1 MKSINDLLTPCLIL
15 DEDKF
20 SKNIRRIKSL
30 LEKKKYNFR
39 PHLKTAKCREIT
51 LEFVK
56 NFGSRAMV
64 STIEEI
70 ENLKNCGIDDFL
82 YSVSIVPSKFERLAK
97 CLSEDCEITV
107 LVDSVY
113 IAEKLVKFF
122 NQTGFKIKA
131 VIELDLDGHRSGVS
145 PNSKQKIYQIAK
157 LLNDAKLFKL
167 ETT

>member
-70 ENLKNCGIDDFL
+70 EHLKNCGINDFL

-97 CLSEDCEITV
+97 YLSEDCEITV

-113 IAEKLVKFF
+113 ITEK
-122 NQTGFKIKA
+122 
-131 VIELDLDGHRSGVS
+131 
-145 PNSKQKIYQIAK
+145 
-157 LLNDAKLFKL
+157 
-167 ETT
+167 